1 MAYGHR
7 AAGVEL
13 DFYVANINIAV
24 RLSTNMPTVYSGPA
38 YLFGARPYKSRFLYV
53 YLYRLILMSLLKTII
68 VYGVLVVFF

>member
-13 DFYVANINIAV
+13 DFYVAINVAV
-24 RLSTNMPTVYSGPA
+24 RLRTNMPTVYSGPA
-38 YLFGARPYKSRFLYV
+38 YLFGARPYESRFLYV
-53 YLYRLILMSLLKTII
+53 HLYRLILMSLLKTII

>member
-13 DFYVANINIAV
+13 DLYVTIDVAV
-24 RLSTNMPTVYSGPA
+24 RLRTNMPTVYSGPT

-53 YLYRLILMSLLKTII
+53 HLHRLILMSSLKTII
-68 VYGVLVVFF
+68 VYGVLVLFF